1 MYNVYMKSQN
11 FKFEK
16 KSEFKM
22 EERGKK
28 CGFKA
33 SSRKFN
39 IYCFK
44 KRILVNT
51 SVSSAFPELTT

>member
-1 MYNVYMKSQN
+1 MKSQN